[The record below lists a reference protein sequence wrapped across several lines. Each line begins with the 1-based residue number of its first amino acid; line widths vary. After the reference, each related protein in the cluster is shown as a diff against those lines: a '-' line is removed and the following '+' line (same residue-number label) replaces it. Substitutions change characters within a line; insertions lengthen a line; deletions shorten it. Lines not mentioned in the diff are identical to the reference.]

1 MDNSYKIIQLLTS
14 LLEQL
19 PSIITI
25 IGCIIFAIVRW
36 KRAPRVALLVLI
48 ALLLILVHGPLF
60 AAVYQWVPELL
71 GYSPGSGVPFYA
83 NKIMLTIGLIYHL
96 ALAIPFALLF
106 AAIFMQRPARGSS

>member
-1 MDNSYKIIQLLTS
+1 MDNSQKIIELLTN

-19 PSIITI
+19 PSLIII
-25 IGCIIFAIVRW
+25 IGCIAFVIARW
-36 KRAPRVALLVLI
+36 KRAPRVALPALI

-60 AAVYQWVPELL
+60 AAIYQWVPELL
-71 GYSPGSGVPFYA
+71 GYRPSGGVPFYA

-106 AAIFMQRPARGSS
+106 AAIFMQRAPRGSS